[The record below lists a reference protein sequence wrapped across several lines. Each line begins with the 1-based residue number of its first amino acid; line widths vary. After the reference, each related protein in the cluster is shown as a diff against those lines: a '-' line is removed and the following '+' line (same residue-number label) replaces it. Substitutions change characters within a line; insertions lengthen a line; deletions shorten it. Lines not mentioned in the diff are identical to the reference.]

1 MVARGRH
8 PLQSL
13 LTGLCSRRSSS
24 TVLRSSGW
32 RLTNLK
38 ICELLITRPLV
49 YSTTLFRSCSQTY
62 GRVYPYDKTYDRI
75 NARNEK
81 PLQLL
86 DRIKYN
92 PTTSDDPVIQS
103 VSVNSALR

>member
-1 MVARGRH
+1 M
-8 PLQSL
+8 
-13 LTGLCSRRSSS
+13 
-24 TVLRSSGW
+24 
-32 RLTNLK
+32 NLK
-38 ICELLITRPLV
+38 ICELLIMCGLV
-49 YSTTLFRSCSQTY
+49 YYTSLSLSCSQTY

-103 VSVNSALR
+103 VSVNSPLR